1 MERSPLKLQLL
12 LPAAAVLLVLS
23 AACGGG
29 STNLTPSTAAEA
41 SFPVIIAQSDGQ
53 KLTLERPPQRIVSLA
68 AHATEIFCAVGAG
81 DQLVAVEKFANCPL
95 GSKAKTEIDAFRPS
109 VEAIAGYRPDLVYVS
124 SNRGEIVQS
133 LRQLNIPVL
142 FIELPD
148 SLDGVISHILT
159 LSRAAGHESEGK
171 ALTAAM
177 EQRMNT
183 IKTRVG
189 GVGTGPRVYH
199 ELTTDY
205 FSAAPNSF
213 VGDFYKVLQAQNIA
227 AGAATQYPQ
236 LSAEV
241 IIQRDPEVI
250 VLADEAAGVTVASV
264 RARPGWA
271 VVDAVKNNRIC
282 IVDPDIVSR
291 PGPRIVDALEALA
304 RCLYPQRFS

>member
-1 MERSPLKLQLL
+1 LKLQLL
-12 LPAAAVLLVLS
+12 FPAAAVLLVLS
-23 AACGGG
+23 AACGGS
-29 STNLTPSTAAEA
+29 STNLTPSAAAEA
-41 SFPVIIAQSDGQ
+41 SFPLIIDQSDGQ
-53 KLTLERPPQRIVSLA
+53 KLTLERRPQRIVSLA

-81 DQLVAVEKFANCPL
+81 DQLVAVDRFANCPL
-95 GSKAKTEIDAFRPS
+95 GSKAKPEVDGFRPS

-133 LRQLNIPVL
+133 LRQLNIPIL
-142 FIELPD
+142 FIELPN

-159 LSRAAGHESEGK
+159 LSRAAGHESDGK

-177 EQRMNT
+177 QRRIDA
-183 IKTRVG
+183 IKARVG
-189 GVGTGPRVYH
+189 GDGGGPRVYY

-236 LSAEV
+236 LSAAV
-241 IIQRDPEVI
+241 IIQRNPEVI
-250 VLADEAAGVTVASV
+250 VLADEAAGVTAASV

-271 VVDAVKNNRIC
+271 VVDAVKSNRIC
-282 IVDPDIVSR
+282 IIDPDIVSR
-291 PGPRIVDALEALA
+291 PGPRVVDALEALA